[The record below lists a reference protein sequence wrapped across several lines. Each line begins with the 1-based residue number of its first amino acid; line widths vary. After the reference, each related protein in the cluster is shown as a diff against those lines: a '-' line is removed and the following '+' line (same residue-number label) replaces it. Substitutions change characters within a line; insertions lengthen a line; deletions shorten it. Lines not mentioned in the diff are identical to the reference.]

1 MTCTPQK
8 LNHYSCPK
16 THTWQS
22 STRTWQYTHALGR
35 AALVAMETY
44 SGLQLIDQFLY
55 VVKLS
60 HIATTTGYCTTC
72 KCFASL
78 LAIISLF
85 IACDV
90 TEALKCGGLPPLS
103 EKWVGD
109 MSPSAPHPS
118 LMPQPISAGNDE

>member
-8 LNHYSCPK
+8 NQIIIHA
-16 THTWQS
+16 
-22 STRTWQYTHALGR
+22 RRHALGR

-44 SGLQLIDQFLY
+44 GGLQLIDQFLY

-78 LAIISLF
+78 LAIS
-85 IACDV
+85 DY
-90 TEALKCGGLPPLS
+90 K
-103 EKWVGD
+103 
-109 MSPSAPHPS
+109 
-118 LMPQPISAGNDE
+118 PIHSM